1 MKNLRTVALVACL
14 SPLAGCYTLT
24 HHVGNGA
31 APTKSTETSERQWY
45 VLWGIVPLGKV
56 DSHAMAAG
64 AKDYTITSQWSF
76 LDCIINIVAGCVTVN
91 CQSVT
96 VSK

>member
-1 MKNLRTVALVACL
+1 MKSLRHVALLACL
-14 SPLAGCYTLT
+14 APLASCYSLT

-31 APTKSTETSERQWY
+31 APTKSSDTSERQWY

-64 AKDYTITSQWSF
+64 AKDYTVTSQWTV

>member
-1 MKNLRTVALVACL
+1 MKNLRTLALVACL

-31 APTKSTETSERQWY
+31 APTKSSDTSERQWY
-45 VLWGIVPLGKV
+45 VLWGVVPLGKV

-64 AKDYTITSQWSF
+64 AKDYTVHSGWNI
-76 LDCIINIVAGCVTVN
+76 LDCVINIVAGMVTVQ